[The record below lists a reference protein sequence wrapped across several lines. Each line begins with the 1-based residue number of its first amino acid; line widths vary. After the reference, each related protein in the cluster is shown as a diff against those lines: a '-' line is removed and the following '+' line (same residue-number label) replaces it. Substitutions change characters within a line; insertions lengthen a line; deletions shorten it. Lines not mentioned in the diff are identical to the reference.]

1 MNLDQEQWWT
11 QAQQDE
17 NAVILDVRTPDEWS
31 RGIIP
36 GAVNIDIYKGQ
47 GFIYAVEELD
57 KNKNYYVYCAAGV
70 RSGQA
75 CNIMNQLG
83 FANTYNL
90 AGGISQW
97 QGPIADPE

>member
-36 GAVNIDIYKGQ
+36 GAINIDIYKGQ

-57 KNKNYYVYCAAGV
+57 KNKNYYVYCAAGA

-75 CNIMNQLG
+75 CNIMNQMG

-97 QGPIADPE
+97 HGPVANPE